1 MTLKSSVTKRLDG
14 LMNGIPIRQRRSGFM
29 NHDEM
34 KLDPNALRLAMS
46 YIQRYSS
53 KQQDLLRDYITKMK
67 KLSYDWDDGKGY
79 GQMMIDLEKVS
90 NNAIASLE
98 QIDSTYRK
106 FLYDEVLDIER
117 TLSAISLKK

>member
-1 MTLKSSVTKRLDG
+1 
-14 LMNGIPIRQRRSGFM
+14 M